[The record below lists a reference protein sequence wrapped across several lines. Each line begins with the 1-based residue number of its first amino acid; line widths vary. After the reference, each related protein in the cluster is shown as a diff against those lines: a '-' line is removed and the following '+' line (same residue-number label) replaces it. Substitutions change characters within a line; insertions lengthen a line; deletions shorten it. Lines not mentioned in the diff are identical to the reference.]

1 MSDDLNRRFSQD
13 FRIVG
18 ETSPATGLAML
29 RGLADAHEAVALLI
43 ADNDMVEMPGVDFFG
58 HAHEVHPLAKRVLL
72 VERDY
77 TARSPLVDAMTL
89 GQADY
94 HITKPWMLEQDLY
107 RQVSEFLAEWAR
119 TRRQASS
126 SSTSSA
132 PQATAAPMTCAT
144 C

>member
-1 MSDDLNRRFSQD
+1 MASQMKQPEHPEHPERSDRPEHPERPDSPETTDSRPVVFIVDDDVGVVRAMSDDLNRRFSQD
-13 FRIVG
+13 FRVVG

-89 GQADY
+89 GQAD
-94 HITKPWMLEQDLY
+94 
-107 RQVSEFLAEWAR
+107 
-119 TRRQASS
+119 
-126 SSTSSA
+126 
-132 PQATAAPMTCAT
+132 
-144 C
+144 